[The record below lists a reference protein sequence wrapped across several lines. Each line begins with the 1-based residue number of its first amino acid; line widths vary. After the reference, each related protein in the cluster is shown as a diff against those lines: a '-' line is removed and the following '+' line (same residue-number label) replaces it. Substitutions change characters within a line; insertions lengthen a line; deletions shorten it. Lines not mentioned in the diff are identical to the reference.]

1 MGYINIILIF
11 SATALTCYL
20 VASIGYKAATE
31 HLEKKRNKKYDIIKR
46 FISPTRLLQRRIAVS
61 LFLGVG
67 LLTCLVSFDVLN
79 PAIYI
84 PSSCAFGILGYMA
97 PLWYYILKER
107 KRKDAFERKILD
119 LTMGLANGMRSGLA
133 LPQALE
139 AVTKR
144 IAEPMKDELTTVLRE
159 YRLGL
164 ELPEALSRLNE
175 RIPCEDLHLLVTTIR
190 LTTKSGGSLVDV
202 LEKMVETIRGRTEFQ
217 ERLKNMTAQGRF
229 EAIAMSL
236 APVAAFII
244 LYVVDPVLMGPMLT
258 TGIGWCA
265 IGVIAIL
272 VAIGFF
278 VINKIVTVEV

>member
-1 MGYINIILIF
+1 MDYMNIILIF
-11 SATALTCYL
+11 SATALAFYL
-20 VASIGYKAATE
+20 IASLGYKVATE
-31 HLEKKRNKKYDIIKR
+31 RLEKNRSRDYDLIKR
-46 FISPTRLLQRRIAVS
+46 FTSPLRLLQRRITVA
-61 LFLGVG
+61 LFFGVVI
-67 LLTCLVSFDVLN
+67 LTCLVSSGVLN
-79 PAIYI
+79 PAIYL
-84 PSSCAFGILGYMA
+84 PCSCVSGWLGYMT
-97 PLWYYILKER
+97 PLWYYLWKEK
-107 KRKDAFERKILD
+107 KRKAAFEKKILD

-144 IAEPMKDELTTVLRE
+144 MANPMQEELTTVLRE

-164 ELPEALSRLNE
+164 ELPEALSRLND
-175 RIPCEDLHLLVTTIR
+175 RMPCEDLHLLVTTIR

-229 EAIAMSL
+229 EAVAMSL
-236 APVAAFII
+236 APVVAFVI
-244 LYVVDPVLMGPMLT
+244 LYFIDPVLMGPMLT

-265 IGVIAIL
+265 ICAIAVL
-272 VAIGFF
+272 VTVGFF